1 MKHDG
6 AVVGFR
12 GCCAVLTRFCQG
24 AVVVLGVK
32 IQACNNCKYI
42 ISLCMTI
49 TIQLYLYYVK
59 LRNSITSTL
68 VHNKTVQN
76 IGMYPESP
84 LDGIPT
90 GRNPHWTESPP
101 NFMQWGFRALVPGI
115 PTGRNPHSSA
125 HIAFTCAVI

>member
-6 AVVGFR
+6 AVVGCR

-76 IGMYPESP
+76 TLYFIIKDK
-84 LDGIPT
+84 LIL
-90 GRNPHWTESPP
+90 N
-101 NFMQWGFRALVPGI
+101 NFM
-115 PTGRNPHSSA
+115 
-125 HIAFTCAVI
+125 CCC